1 PWPSLGVPP
10 LGGRQHLQ
18 QRLELARVGD
28 EARAAR
34 AVEVH
39 DLLVERRLD
48 ADAPAFTDDEAVQV
62 IDLGAPSPHDVLAHR
77 GPATGPRRRVAHHLG
92 LDRPEPTALGGVDE
106 PLGRDAE
113 GRLDLEA
120 AGAADADDLGAQVD
134 GDAPRPRL
142 GPALGGAEPA
152 EPRERIQHAVDGE
165 LRPALAPEV
174 RRDLRARDGGEQLGD
189 PSRALRVAAVV
200 LAHLEAEPPRVGAH
214 RHARLVHAGA
224 DGDHAAERAVG
235 AGDRRHP
242 VVVDPVLKIDHEAV
256 VFQILHAEPR
266 GPLRVV
272 RLHGDEEEVER
283 LRDRLRLV
291 QMERLHGDG
300 VVATGAGQPEP
311 AAAHR
316 LHVLGPL
323 VDEGDVVPRLRQ
335 QPAHHAADRA
345 RPDDPESRF
354 HGPIAYTSSPMSG
367 IQFDHI
373 AIAAERI
380 ADAPPYLMG
389 VLGGV
394 PYFGMSAEVFRHP
407 RDALGIV
414 VQIVESPDEP
424 PRGHWRKPPPM
435 PAGPPPPVR
444 LLGLR
449 LRAHSAARARRQ
461 WSALLGG
468 AESIENGVHVF
479 RWTASPLRIAVEID
493 PASDEGP
500 TRIDVAPPSRAVT
513 GLGEPAPGL
522 GAVFA
527 EAP

>member
-1 PWPSLGVPP
+1 
-10 LGGRQHLQ
+10 
-18 QRLELARVGD
+18 
-28 EARAAR
+28 
-34 AVEVH
+34 
-39 DLLVERRLD
+39 
-48 ADAPAFTDDEAVQV
+48 
-62 IDLGAPSPHDVLAHR
+62 
-77 GPATGPRRRVAHHLG
+77 
-92 LDRPEPTALGGVDE
+92 
-106 PLGRDAE
+106 
-113 GRLDLEA
+113 
-120 AGAADADDLGAQVD
+120 
-134 GDAPRPRL
+134 
-142 GPALGGAEPA
+142 
-152 EPRERIQHAVDGE
+152 
-165 LRPALAPEV
+165 
-174 RRDLRARDGGEQLGD
+174 
-189 PSRALRVAAVV
+189 
-200 LAHLEAEPPRVGAH
+200 
-214 RHARLVHAGA
+214 
-224 DGDHAAERAVG
+224 
-235 AGDRRHP
+235 
-242 VVVDPVLKIDHEAV
+242 
-256 VFQILHAEPR
+256 
-266 GPLRVV
+266 
-272 RLHGDEEEVER
+272 
-283 LRDRLRLV
+283 
-291 QMERLHGDG
+291 
-300 VVATGAGQPEP
+300 
-311 AAAHR
+311 
-316 LHVLGPL
+316 
-323 VDEGDVVPRLRQ
+323 
-335 QPAHHAADRA
+335 
-345 RPDDPESRF
+345 
-354 HGPIAYTSSPMSG
+354 MSG

-394 PYFGMSAEVFRHP
+394 PYFGMSADVFRFGQWEFDGGGRVEVLEPRGDDGFLHRFLTARGPSIHHVTFKVPSLREALARATGLGYGVVGYNATVPRWKEAFLHP

-449 LRAHSAARARRQ
+449 LRARSAARARRQ